1 MVLELKENRVHGTKE
16 YPFSMYYMFRFTH
29 GFQFPVH
36 WHDEIEIIY
45 IEEGMLNLKIGAS
58 DYLAKAGD
66 IFFVNSK
73 ELHLMGSEDGK
84 VKYYTFLFPIDFVS
98 FQTPDEFESE
108 IILPIK
114 NMQMQFPK
122 MIADKE
128 VADIVRLYIKKIIR
142 LNTDDK
148 TGDIDVYSKRKEEI
162 KRNIQTKINLLEIIQ
177 ELYDKGCFSEVANPA
192 KTEMQREILNY
203 IQDNYMDKIT
213 LAMLA
218 QQFHMSEKYVSNYFV
233 QNFHLPFSNYVVH
246 LRLTEAA
253 KLLETTD
260 LPVTEVGIQVGFY
273 NTSYFIRAF
282 KKAYGMAPLQ
292 YRKKVQ

>member
-98 FQTPDEFESE
+98 FQTLDEFEGE

-282 KKAYGMAPLQ
+282 KNAYGMAPLQ